1 MLIHMTQWIDFTG
14 KVVLVTGSSRGIG
27 AGMVEAFD
35 RHGGRCV
42 INYVDDPLGRNKADA
57 QAVAARLN
65 DPLVVDC
72 DVAKPESVANMMDT
86 IFRER
91 GGLDVLVNNA
101 GILRDRTIK
110 KMTLDEWKSVL
121 DVNLGGTF
129 NCIQHGAAIM
139 RPGGRIV
146 SMASVAGSL
155 GIFGQANYASSK
167 AAIMGL
173 TRVAARE
180 LARQQITVNA
190 IAPGVID
197 TEMGRS
203 IPEES
208 VKKMLEQVPLG
219 RLGKVED
226 VVDVALFLCSAHAQ
240 YVTGQV
246 IHVNGGFFMGG

>member
-1 MLIHMTQWIDFTG
+1 MTPWLNFTG
-14 KVVLVTGSSRGIG
+14 KVILVTGSSRGIG
-27 AGMVEAFD
+27 AAIIEAFD
-35 RHGGRCV
+35 QLGGQCIV
-42 INYVDDPLGRNKADA
+42 NYVDDPAGRNKADA
-57 QAVAARLN
+57 NAVAQKLKN
-65 DPLVVDC
+65 PLVVEG
-72 DVAKPESVANMMDT
+72 DVANAASVGAMMQT
-86 IFRER
+86 IQRER
-91 GGLDVLVNNA
+91 GGLDALINNA

-110 KMTLDEWKSVL
+110 KMTLEEWKAVI

-129 NCIQHGAAIM
+129 NCIQQAAAIL

-146 SMASVAGSL
+146 NLASVSGTM

-167 AAIMGL
+167 AGIMAL

-203 IPEES
+203 IPEEARA
-208 VKKMLEQVPLG
+208 KMLEQIPLG
-219 RLGKVED
+219 RVGNVND
-226 VVDVALFLCSAHAQ
+226 IADVALFLCSEHAK
-240 YVTGQV
+240 YITGQV

>member
-1 MLIHMTQWIDFTG
+1 MTNWLDFTG

-27 AGMVEAFD
+27 AAIIEAFD
-35 RHGGRCV
+35 QLGAACIV
-42 INYVDDPLGRNKADA
+42 NYVDDPQGRNKADA
-57 QAVAARLN
+57 QAVAHKLHN
-65 DPLVVDC
+65 PLIVEA
-72 DVAKPESVANMMDT
+72 DVANAASVSAMMQT
-86 IFRER
+86 IQRER
-91 GGLDVLVNNA
+91 GGLDVLINNA

-110 KMTLDEWKSVL
+110 KMTLEEWKAVI

-129 NCIQHGAAIM
+129 NGIQQGAAIL
-139 RPGGRIV
+139 RPGGKIV
-146 SMASVAGSL
+146 NLASVSGTL

-167 AAIMGL
+167 AGIMSL

-180 LARQQITVNA
+180 LAKQQINVNA

-208 VKKMLEQVPLG
+208 RKKMLEQIPAG
-219 RLGKVED
+219 RMGTVND
-226 VVDVALFLCSAHAQ
+226 IADAALFLCSSHAQ
-240 YVTGQV
+240 YITGQV

>member
-1 MLIHMTQWIDFTG
+1 MI
-14 KVVLVTGSSRGIG
+14 
-27 AGMVEAFD
+27 EAFD

-42 INYVDDPLGRNKADA
+42 VNYVEDPQGRNKADA
-57 QAVAARLN
+57 QAVAARLKE
-65 DPLVVDC
+65 PLVVEC
-72 DVAKPESVANMMDT
+72 DVSNPASVASMVQT
-86 IFRER
+86 ILHER
-91 GGLDVLVNNA
+91 GGLDVLINNA
-101 GILRDRTIK
+101 GILRDRTIR
-110 KMTLDEWKSVL
+110 KMTLEEWKAVI
-121 DVNLGGTF
+121 DVNLNGTF
-129 NCIQHGAAIM
+129 HCIQQAATIM

-167 AAIMGL
+167 AAIMAL

-180 LARQQITVNA
+180 LAKQQVTVNA

-208 VKKMLEQVPLG
+208 VKKMLEQIPLA
-219 RLGKVED
+219 RLGKVEE
-226 VVDVALFLCSAHAQ
+226 VVDLALFLCSTHAQ

-246 IHVNGGFFMGG
+246 IHVNGGFYMGG